1 MTRLCYQ
8 IWSVLVR
15 YYLMKTLTSE
25 KVYLWEYCSL
35 ADVQKRLPYFSEQVY
50 KWKQLH
56 SSLGYKPPDEFEE
69 LLLNQST
76 QTLVW

>member
-35 ADVQKRLPYFSEQVY
+35 ADVQKRLPYFIEQVCNR
-50 KWKQLH
+50 KRLH
-56 SSLGYKPPDEFEE
+56 LSLGYRHQDEFEE
-69 LLLNQST
+69 LFLLYQHPKP
-76 QTLVW
+76 LV